1 MNLKTKMKNS
11 ASVHVHDVGWRIDE
25 NVDGLYVHKAQQIT
39 DEYLDGLKDARIAS
53 TSAPAGE
60 YHRIASIP
68 VALVEKWLNEGFD
81 VYKES
86 AKAIL
91 KRLRNEDLGAFIT
104 SNKSI

>member
-1 MNLKTKMKNS
+1 MDLKTKMKGS
-11 ASVHVHDVGWRIDE
+11 ASVRVHDVGWNIDQ

-39 DEYLDGLKDARIAS
+39 DEYLDGLKDSKIAS
-53 TSAPAGE
+53 TQAPAGE

-81 VYKES
+81 VYKEG

-91 KRLRNEDLGAFIT
+91 KRLRNEDLDHFIT
-104 SNKSI
+104 TNKRI

>member
-1 MNLKTKMKNS
+1 MDLKTKMKGS
-11 ASVHVHDVGWRIDE
+11 ASVHVHDVGWNIGE
-25 NVDGLYVHKAQQIT
+25 NVDGLFVAKAQNIT

-53 TSAPAGE
+53 TSTPAGE

-81 VYKES
+81 VYKEG

-91 KRLRNEDLGAFIT
+91 KRLRAEDLGAFIT
-104 SNKSI
+104 TNKSI